1 MSVQLQGWDCL
12 RAMSMAAAEPV
23 KINKVAILA
32 AILRRNAL
40 RREAHLPLLDVLALY
55 HKEVAYRR
63 SRALHDA
70 NFPALRAEVIERLV
84 AVRGSEF
91 IRTRPGAWM
100 VHTETSR
107 LLRERFS
114 I

>member
-1 MSVQLQGWDCL
+1 MLMPVL
-12 RAMSMAAAEPV
+12 EPL

-40 RREAHLPLLDVLALY
+40 RREVQLPLLNVLALY
-55 HKEVAYRR
+55 RQEVAFRR
-63 SRALHDA
+63 AWALHDA
-70 NFPALRAEVIERLV
+70 CYPALRAEVIDRLTAER
-84 AVRGSEF
+84 GPGF
-91 IRTRPGAWM
+91 IRTRSGAWM
-100 VHTETSR
+100 VHVEATR